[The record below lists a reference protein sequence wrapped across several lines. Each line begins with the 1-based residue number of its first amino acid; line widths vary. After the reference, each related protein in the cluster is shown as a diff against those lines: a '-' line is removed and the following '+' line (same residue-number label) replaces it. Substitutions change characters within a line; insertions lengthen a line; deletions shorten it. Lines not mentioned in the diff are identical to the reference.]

1 MSGSKGVSNAVQISR
16 DAATNSARH
25 ERLPIHRA
33 MERRFLGDGPS
44 LDSFYAP
51 RSQVAEP
58 QNVLRC
64 ANSDLELLALPL
76 QLLELNH
83 CSRNT
88 PFTACSSA
96 GLMSFEFATVA
107 AKSGAASQF

>member
-44 LDSFYAP
+44 LDSFYGP

-76 QLLELNH
+76 QLLELNQ

-88 PFTACSSA
+88 PPPPCSSA
-96 GLMSFEFATVA
+96 GFMQFPFSTATA
-107 AKSGAASQF
+107 T